1 MAKHRSHIVRPKLA
15 ENEKL
20 DTDKLCM
27 TSIKGLELA
36 IDLHR
41 VRMQLYPIDLTWTRE
56 ALELAQT
63 VIRLERLLSFL
74 KKGSQQVIHVEHE
87 SYKH

>member
-1 MAKHRSHIVRPKLA
+1 MAKHRSHIVRPVA
-15 ENEKL
+15 ERSNKL

-74 KKGSQQVIHVEHE
+74 KKGSQQVIHVEH
-87 SYKH
+87 